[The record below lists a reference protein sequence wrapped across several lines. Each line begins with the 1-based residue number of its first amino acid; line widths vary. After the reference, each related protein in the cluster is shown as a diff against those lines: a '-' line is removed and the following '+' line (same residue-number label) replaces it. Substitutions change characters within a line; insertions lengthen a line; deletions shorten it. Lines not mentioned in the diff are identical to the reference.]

1 MSEKKICKDCVY
13 FNGSNPINMKGLC
26 ALHLCECCAESK
38 GCCEYSERADLYL
51 SKNDDYISG
60 MTDEQRE
67 QVFEAVGK
75 AVDAITE
82 ALEKFSDAMVE
93 AIKEIDFN
101 SLIEAMMEV
110 QNAGDSNNSDNLC
123 NLGDDSLDQ

>member
-26 ALHLCECCAESK
+26 ALHFGECCAESE
-38 GCCEYSERADLYL
+38 GCCEYSERADLHL
-51 SKNDDYISG
+51 SKNGDYISG

-82 ALEKFSDAMVE
+82 ALEGFTNTMIETLKG
-93 AIKEIDFN
+93 INYN
-101 SLIEAMMEV
+101 SLLEAMMEV
-110 QNAGDSNNSDNLC
+110 QNAGDNNNSDNMR
-123 NLGDDSLDQ
+123 NIGDDKLDQ